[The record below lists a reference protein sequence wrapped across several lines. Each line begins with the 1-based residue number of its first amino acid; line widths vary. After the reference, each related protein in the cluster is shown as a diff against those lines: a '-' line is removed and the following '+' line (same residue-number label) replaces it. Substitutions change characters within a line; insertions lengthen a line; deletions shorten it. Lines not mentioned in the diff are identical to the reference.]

1 MEKISFSVIISIYNG
16 VDYISQ
22 CLDSVMKQ
30 LPSNCECVVVDDG
43 STDDTKSVLYNY
55 VKRYENLK
63 IYINE
68 HKGVSATRNCGIK
81 HAKGDYITF
90 LDGDD
95 LYIFSID
102 NTIIDDGIKEI
113 VTWQVENKRYNCA
126 SEFADDYIRK
136 RSLLLYSLC
145 NKFYVRSIIVSNSLE
160 LKENMAFGE
169 DRVFN

>member
-30 LPSNCECVVVDDG
+30 LPSNCECVV
-43 STDDTKSVLYNY
+43 
-55 VKRYENLK
+55 
-63 IYINE
+63 
-68 HKGVSATRNCGIK
+68 
-81 HAKGDYITF
+81 
-90 LDGDD
+90 
-95 LYIFSID
+95 
-102 NTIIDDGIKEI
+102 IDDGIKEI
-113 VTWQVENKRYNCA
+113 VTCQVENKRYNCA

>member
-95 LYIFSID
+95 LLKD
-102 NTIIDDGIKEI
+102 
-113 VTWQVENKRYNCA
+113 
-126 SEFADDYIRK
+126 
-136 RSLLLYSLC
+136 
-145 NKFYVRSIIVSNSLE
+145 KFYVRSIIVSNSLE

-169 DRVFN
+169 DRVFT